1 MKNLIYVVCF
11 LSVNLAPSK
20 TPQDVYANIADHVEE
35 MRKSDAAN
43 GIKIAIGLEGVIK
56 RKIIKQTV
64 MTTVYGVTAYGAK
77 FQIKKQLKNIGFDS
91 AALEHASMYLMKKTF
106 ESLSE
111 KFKAAREIQNWLTK
125 SAQYISSKSRSQ
137 HVEWTTP
144 LGLPVIQ
151 PYIHEK
157 LSSNAKV
164 GMILPKLSSVNTI
177 KQRNA
182 FSPNFIHSLDACHM
196 MLTSLHCER
205 AGITFVSVHDCFWT
219 HPSTVATMNLICREQ
234 FILLHSQPI
243 LEDLAEHFYQKYE
256 M

>member
-1 MKNLIYVVCF
+1 M
-11 LSVNLAPSK
+11 NLAPSK

-35 MRKSDAAN
+35 LRKLDAAN
-43 GIKIAIGLEGVIK
+43 GVRIAIDLKGVIK

-77 FQIKKQLKNIGFDS
+77 LQIKKQLKNIGFDS
-91 AALEHASMYLMKKTF
+91 ASLGHAATYLTKKTF

-125 SAQYISSKSRSQ
+125 SAQYISNKNRSQ
-137 HVEWTTP
+137 HVEWTSP

-151 PYIHEK
+151 PYVKEHDK
-157 LSSNAKV
+157 LQSNAKV
-164 GMILPKLSSVNTI
+164 GMILPKLSSVNSI
-177 KQRNA
+177 KQKNA
-182 FSPNFIHSLDACHM
+182 FSPNFIHSLDSCHM
-196 MLTSLHCER
+196 MQTSLHCER

-219 HPSTVATMNLICREQ
+219 HASTVTSMNRICREQ

-243 LEDLAEHFYQKYE
+243 LEDLAENFYQKYE
-256 M
+256 L